1 LADILEYQ
9 RIIEGQNDL
18 TIIPDGEK
26 NKFLTQLLAADSGE
40 ESKKDK
46 I

>member
-1 LADILEYQ
+1 MADILEYQ

-26 NKFLTQLLAADSGE
+26 NKFLTQLLAADSDNKPE
-40 ESKKDK
+40 QDK